1 MAYTTIDD
9 PEAYFQVKL
18 WTGTGASLDLTL
30 DADTDMQPDLV
41 WAKTRNDTQDHQV
54 IDSVRGVTKLLATN
68 GTAGQFTDTNN
79 LTAFSSDGFT
89 VGSSGGINGSSDTLV
104 AWCWKGGTTSG
115 ISGSADITPNAYS
128 FNQTSGFSVVTYNGT
143 DVAGNTV
150 LHGIGTKPEFM
161 IVKKVPANGAYDW
174 IVYHKDDTAGL
185 YLNNVTVNN
194 DSSANSIWFNGAAPT
209 STVFSIGT
217 DGRIGDDVDTGA
229 YVFYGWAGIQG
240 YSKFG
245 SWVGNGNA
253 NGPFIYT
260 GFRPAFILRKEA
272 SNDDVWVINDTKR
285 SPINFATSAVPL
297 YPHTSG
303 AEPNGVNF
311 DILSNGFKIRNTDG
325 DTNTSGATFI
335 YAAFAEAPF
344 VNSNGVPCNA
354 R

>member
-1 MAYTTIDD
+1 MAYTAIDD
-9 PEAYFQVKL
+9 PEAYFQVKIY
-18 WTGTGASLDLTL
+18 TGTGSSNAITL
-30 DADTDMQPDLV
+30 DGDTDMQPDFV
-41 WAKTRNDTQDHQV
+41 WGKQRNGTNQNHLHDA
-54 IDSVRGVTKLLATN
+54 VRGVTKRLRSDSNDAE
-68 GTAGQFTDTNN
+68 DTQAEG
-79 LTAFSSDGFT
+79 LKSFDSDGFT
-89 VGSSGGINGSSDTLV
+89 MGTASFVNASDDTYV

-161 IVKKVPANGAYDW
+161 IVKRVPANGAYDW
-174 IVYHKDDTAGL
+174 VVYHKEDTAGL

-194 DSSANSIWFNGAAPT
+194 DSAANSIWFNGAAPT

-217 DGRIGDDVDTGA
+217 DGRIGDNVATGA

-245 SWVGNGNA
+245 SWIGTGGD
-253 NGPFIYT
+253 GPFIFT
-260 GFRPAFILRKEA
+260 GFRPAFILRKEV
-272 SNDDVWVINDTKR
+272 SNDDVWIINDTKR
-285 SPINFATSAVPL
+285 SPINFDTSAVPL

-303 AEPNGVNF
+303 AEPGGVNF

-325 DTNTSGATFI
+325 DTNTADATFI